1 MPLLTTL
8 RAYYAATIDEFLG
21 ASADSVIGALTTR
34 SNYSVDP
41 PQRDAW
47 LGEIEILRQSLTGI
61 PGAIFLE
68 FEVPRIG
75 SRIDAVIITGPLIAV
90 VEFKVGE
97 RKINLADY
105 NQAWDY
111 ALDLKNFHR
120 ASHHARILPVLVAT
134 EIDAVPLSIAPPAD
148 DGVHRPTTC
157 NAAGL
162 RSVIESASSS
172 LAGTPIDPS
181 DWVASP
187 YQPTPTIIEA
197 AQALYARHS
206 VEAIAASEAG
216 ENLTITSVRVEDIID
231 EARTSGKKAIV
242 FVTGVPGAGK
252 TLVGLNIATR
262 RSGEQ
267 DPAHAVCLSGNGPLV
282 KVLTEALARDEMAR
296 IKRANGTAR
305 KGHVV
310 QKIKPFIQNVHHFRD
325 EGLKH
330 IGAPSDRVVIFD
342 EAQRAWDRAMTSDFM
357 RRKKG
362 RPGFSQSEPE
372 VLLSYLD
379 RHPDWAVVICLV
391 GGGQEINRGE
401 AGISAWLDAVATSFN
416 SWTAYISPQLVDSEY
431 DAGHAV
437 THLAGR
443 AKLVEDP
450 SLHLAVSMRSFRA
463 ENVSRFV
470 KAAMRRRYWQ
480 TPCKDTQ

>member
-1 MPLLTTL
+1 LLTTL

-262 RSGEQ
+262 RS
-267 DPAHAVCLSGNGPLV
+267 
-282 KVLTEALARDEMAR
+282 
-296 IKRANGTAR
+296 
-305 KGHVV
+305 
-310 QKIKPFIQNVHHFRD
+310 
-325 EGLKH
+325 
-330 IGAPSDRVVIFD
+330 
-342 EAQRAWDRAMTSDFM
+342 
-357 RRKKG
+357 
-362 RPGFSQSEPE
+362 
-372 VLLSYLD
+372 
-379 RHPDWAVVICLV
+379 
-391 GGGQEINRGE
+391 
-401 AGISAWLDAVATSFN
+401 
-416 SWTAYISPQLVDSEY
+416 
-431 DAGHAV
+431 
-437 THLAGR
+437 
-443 AKLVEDP
+443 
-450 SLHLAVSMRSFRA
+450 
-463 ENVSRFV
+463 
-470 KAAMRRRYWQ
+470 
-480 TPCKDTQ
+480 